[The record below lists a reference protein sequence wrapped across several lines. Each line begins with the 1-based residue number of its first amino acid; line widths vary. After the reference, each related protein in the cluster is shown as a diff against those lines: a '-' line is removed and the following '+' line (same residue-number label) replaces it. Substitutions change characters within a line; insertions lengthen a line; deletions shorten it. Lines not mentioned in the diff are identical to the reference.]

1 MKRFCAQ
8 AGFTGNFTNHSGKVT
23 CATNLFSQ
31 NFDEQLIQRQTGHR
45 SDAVRAYKRPSTSH
59 NIAVSDA
66 LQPPP
71 SKRDPVETKENIPS
85 ASNLQYQLSEPSS
98 SMVECEGC
106 QKWYHKNCIHLLTED
121 EQSQ

>member
-71 SKRDPVETKENIPS
+71 SKRDHVDTKENIPS

-98 SMVECEGC
+98 SSGSSMPVFNFNISFSNLAA
-106 QKWYHKNCIHLLTED
+106 KH
-121 EQSQ
+121 